1 MTATTV
7 AEITGLL
14 AGIAGERA
22 AARIGPGTALFG
34 DLALESVEFAALAG
48 QLRERYG
55 ADVPGLLAALDIDA
69 LIGLTVGELAAYVDG
84 GTR

>member
-14 AGIAGERA
+14 AGIAGA
-22 AARIGPGTALFG
+22 DAARIGPGTALFG

-48 QLRERYG
+48 RLRERYG
-55 ADVPGLLAALDIDA
+55 ADLLADLDIDA
-69 LIGLTVGELAAYVDG
+69 LIGLTVGDVAACVDG
-84 GTR
+84 GAR